1 VGVGGQK
8 CGTSWLGDHL
18 YHHPQV
24 LRHSIKEMHVFDS
37 LAYDKT
43 RAFRTARVQH
53 MVEQLERQLAATAE
67 GERGRRRFETFL
79 RDRREQLA
87 ILQAPD
93 VPTALA
99 RYEAYF
105 EARVR
110 PNHRAFGEITPGY
123 ALLPAE
129 GYGWILSI
137 HPDARFIFLMRDPV
151 DRLWSALR
159 HRSREHP
166 HLDPIERFSDAL
178 ERPAIVRRTAYEETL
193 TTMEEAVPVGQT
205 LVLFYE
211 DLFSVADTTVL
222 RRISDFLGIEHRE
235 GDRATRQNEG
245 EATDFP
251 VDLQRRA
258 AEAFLP
264 TYRFVLERFGR
275 VPARWQERLT
285 EVG

>member
-1 VGVGGQK
+1 
-8 CGTSWLGDHL
+8 
-18 YHHPQV
+18 
-24 LRHSIKEMHVFDS
+24 MHVFDS

-43 RAFRTARVQH
+43 RAFRSARVQQLI
-53 MVEQLERQLAATAE
+53 EQLERQLAATEE
-67 GERGRRRFETFL
+67 GAPGRGRFVKLL
-79 RDRREQLA
+79 RDRHEQLA

-93 VPTALA
+93 LPTALA

-105 EARVR
+105 ADRVR
-110 PNHRAFGEITPGY
+110 PHHRAFGEITPGY

-129 GYGWILSI
+129 GFGWILSI

-159 HRSREHP
+159 HRSRDNP
-166 HLDPIERFSDAL
+166 HLDPIERFADAL

-193 TTMEEAVPVGQT
+193 TTMDESVPAGQA

-222 RRISDFLGIEHRE
+222 RRISDFLGIDHVE

-245 EATDFP
+245 AATDFP
-251 VDLQRRA
+251 VELQRRA
-258 AEAFLP
+258 TEAFLP
-264 TYRFVLERFGR
+264 TYRFVLDRFGR
-275 VPARWQERLT
+275 VPDRWQERLA